1 MSLHESGED
10 YLEAILMLQEKN
22 GSVRSIDVVQHL
34 GYSKPSISRAM
45 SILRANGYITMEA
58 DGRLLLTPLGEETAR
73 SVYERHPLARPAGGL
88 PGGRRPR
95 RLPHRTRHQ
104 P

>member
-73 SVYERHPLARPAGGL
+73 SVYERHQFLTEA
-88 PGGRRPR
+88 
-95 RLPHRTRHQ
+95 
-104 P
+104 

>member
-34 GYSKPSISRAM
+34 GYSKPSISRACR
-45 SILRANGYITMEA
+45 SCA
-58 DGRLLLTPLGEETAR
+58 PTA
-73 SVYERHPLARPAGGL
+73 
-88 PGGRRPR
+88 
-95 RLPHRTRHQ
+95 T
-104 P
+104 